1 MATMEVRAF
10 AKLNLTLDVLGA
22 RPDGYHELRMV
33 MQSVSLHDTI
43 TLETGTGR
51 GLTVETDKE
60 FLPTDERNLAAAAAL
75 RFCEAT
81 GTDLGGLSLR
91 IEKRIPVCAG
101 MAGGSTDAA
110 AVLRALNEM
119 TGANL
124 PADRLAEIGQR
135 VGSDVPY
142 CVLGGTA
149 LAEGRGERLTPLPPL
164 PECYA
169 VLCKPP
175 FPVSTPELF
184 GRIDSVKLRCR
195 PDTAGM
201 LEALEHRDLEG
212 VARRLYNVFEDVL
225 PERKAAEI
233 ASIRNALIQ
242 FGALGACMSGTG
254 PTVFGLFRDPA
265 AAHTAWEELSA
276 SYRDTFLTQVI

>member
-1 MATMEVRAF
+1 MATMEVSAF

-22 RPDGYHELRMV
+22 RPDGYHDLRMV

-51 GLTVETDKE
+51 GLTVETDNE
-60 FLPTDERNLAAAAAL
+60 FLPNDERNLAAAAAL

-81 GTDLGGLSLR
+81 GTDLGGLALR

-110 AVLRALNEM
+110 AVLRALNQM
-119 TGANL
+119 TGVNL
-124 PADRLAEIGQR
+124 PAEQLAEIGAR

-164 PECYA
+164 PECHV
-169 VLCKPP
+169 VLCKPH

-184 GRIDSVKLRCR
+184 GRIDSMKLRCR

-201 LEALEHRDLEG
+201 LEALKRQDLEG
-212 VARRLYNVFEDVL
+212 VARRLYNVFEDILPARRRAEVL
-225 PERKAAEI
+225 
-233 ASIRNALIQ
+233 SIRNALIQ

-254 PTVFGLFRDPA
+254 PTVFGLFDDPA
-265 AAHTAWEELSA
+265 AAHSAWEELSA
-276 SYRDTFLTQVI
+276 SYRDTFLTQVV